1 MLTNKL
7 LYHLGLTMGSVTE
20 ALESAIKSD
29 RLKSVLTDLNMY
41 FYNRKHE
48 GQIRDALLVEISKN
62 SLYVGLSEYPK
73 SGAGA
78 VDLTLFHKN
87 ERLDTAAVIEFKHHY
102 PKDMNYKGCL
112 DAIVSDTLRTVER
125 HTTHFVLIMQV
136 RNQSGSLPFGSVK
149 FMERNDSDVHKYI
162 KKLEDYSE
170 FPPWL
175 EKRKTVISVI
185 GDIHSEYWFFIYK
198 IRN

>member
-1 MLTNKL
+1 
-7 LYHLGLTMGSVTE
+7 MGTVTE
-20 ALESAIKSD
+20 ALVSAIKSD
-29 RLKSVLTDLNMY
+29 QLKSVLADLNMY

-87 ERLDTAAVIEFKHHY
+87 GGLDTAAVIEFKHHY
-102 PKDMNYKGCL
+102 PKDMNYRGCL
-112 DAIVSDTLRTVER
+112 DAIVSDTSRAVER
-125 HTTHFVLIMQV
+125 PTTHFVLIMQV
-136 RNQSGSLPFGSVK
+136 RNQSEALPFGPVK
-149 FMERNDSDVHKYI
+149 FMERNDPDVHTYV
-162 KKLEDYSE
+162 KKLDDYSK

-175 EKRKTVISVI
+175 EKREAMVSVVD
-185 GDIHSEYWFFIYK
+185 DIHSEYWFFIYK